1 MRRLYIAVILL
12 LFSVAVFAQLSEI
25 KTDSPEWILYGQVKY
40 VGPSKASLQYIPN
53 ETDST
58 FLLLLWD
65 QRPELKNY
73 FSIRF
78 SSRGNTVEQLYEV
91 LQSFFEKG
99 NSRDKQEI
107 RRFQL
112 GTVQVSIYRS
122 PTIGTQAIILS
133 TQKGRIELRKGEIKK
148 LFRKE

>member
-1 MRRLYIAVILL
+1 
-12 LFSVAVFAQLSEI
+12 
-25 KTDSPEWILYGQVKY
+25 
-40 VGPSKASLQYIPN
+40 VGPAKASLQFIPH

-91 LQSFFEKG
+91 LLSFFEKG

-112 GTVQVSIYRS
+112 GTEQVSIYRS

-133 TQKGRIELRKGEIKK
+133 TQKGRIELRKGEIKN